1 MRSKKILLT
10 TMCALC
16 VTSVTYAVN
25 IEKGANNTVT
35 GSTEYT
41 VIGNKLKMK
50 KFRMEYYDRKRIRN
64 GKCINGFIC
73 WCVQQ
78 S

>member
-1 MRSKKILLT
+1 MRNKKILLT

-41 VIGNKLKMK
+41 VIGNSSK
-50 KFRMEYYDRKRIRN
+50 
-64 GKCINGFIC
+64 
-73 WCVQQ
+73 
-78 S
+78 